1 MPQQQRSARL
11 AVLAVFAASC
21 AALSPARAQAPGI
34 PASAYRSGQPDT
46 LTPPPAAVSDVP
58 VLNRASFSTAYAKA
72 GRPAIAV
79 LWNRE
84 FTDMLQQGSA
94 QQVSVDTL
102 RAGAATAETVRV
114 PGYAATEAR
123 GASIGN
129 TTVTVQDTKTT
140 QAQRRGPVERVDLQ
154 MRASF
159 MQTLTSAGVKLVDRN
174 MVMRTT
180 AARQKGDLDSQQV
193 ETDALSRHAKLLM
206 EVLNTRDATSPTGW
220 ATYVSIK
227 RFADGVVLAE
237 GYMDGKPAEGTPKAP
252 PRFEA
257 DPRGGFRE
265 VVQPVKVGDVG
276 RLVGEQT
283 LARLGDALAR

>member
-1 MPQQQRSARL
+1 MQHIVRL
-11 AVLAVFAASC
+11 PALALAAFTVC
-21 AALSPARAQAPGI
+21 GALPPAAFAQAPNI

-58 VLNRASFSTAYAKA
+58 VLNRGSFSAAYAKA
-72 GRPAIAV
+72 GRPTIAV

-94 QQVSVDTL
+94 SQVSVDSAAEV
-102 RAGAATAETVRV
+102 RGAA
-114 PGYAATEAR
+114 
-123 GASIGN
+123 IGN
-129 TTVTVQDTKTT
+129 TTVTMQDTKTT

-159 MQTLTSAGVKLVDRN
+159 MQTITSAGVKLVDRN
-174 MVMRTT
+174 VVMRTT
-180 AARQKGDLDSQQV
+180 AAKQKGDLDSQQI
-193 ETDALSRHAKLLM
+193 ETEALSKHARLLM

-227 RFADGVVLAE
+227 RLADGVVLAE
-237 GYMDGKPAEGTPKAP
+237 GYMDGKPAEGTPKPAP
-252 PRFEA
+252 KFEA

-283 LARLGDALAR
+283 LARLGEALAR